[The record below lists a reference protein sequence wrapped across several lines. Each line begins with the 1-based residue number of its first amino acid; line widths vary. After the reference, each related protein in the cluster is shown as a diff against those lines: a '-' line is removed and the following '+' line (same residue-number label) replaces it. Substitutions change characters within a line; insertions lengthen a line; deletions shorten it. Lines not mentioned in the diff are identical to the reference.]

1 MKLPLDH
8 YIIGEA
14 YNPPALIEP
23 GVRPPLPSIMDS
35 TMLVAYRACA
45 SKFYREHVLKRTVPV
60 LSVHLLAGG
69 AFASG
74 IEAYRRA
81 YYADGYSEPSCLDI
95 AFLAANVAW
104 GEAEVFPS
112 HPSVA
117 SKSLDRIFAALDSY
131 FITYPVR
138 SDQFQPHIR
147 TDDGQ
152 PTIEFS
158 AAVPLDPSLG
168 FPLHPSTGEP
178 FIWHIR
184 SDGLGKF
191 RNLSVFS
198 DEKTTTSLGQ
208 TWSSKWT
215 LRNQF
220 ISYAWCYRE
229 MGLPYRTALVRG
241 VGLLKT
247 KISHAECLV
256 HYPDHLIDTWQE
268 TAAYTMQQM
277 VQHWEQDYWPE
288 EFGDACTSYG
298 NCIFTDVCLAPQKRK
313 MNYLEDSFQPRSWD
327 PSLIHNRRTAL
338 EEAFLSVGA

>member
-8 YIIGEA
+8 YSIGEA
-14 YNPPALIEP
+14 YNPPSLLPP
-23 GVRPPLPSIMDS
+23 GVRPPLPETMDS

-45 SKFYREHVLKRTVPV
+45 AKFYREHVLKRTIPV

-81 YYADGYSEPSCLDI
+81 YYADGYSKETSLDI

-104 GEAEVFPS
+104 GEADPFPK
-112 HPSVA
+112 HPSIA
-117 SKSLDRIFAALDSY
+117 NKSLDRIFAAIASY
-131 FITYPVR
+131 FETYPIDT
-138 SDQFQPHIR
+138 DQFQPHLR
-147 TDDGQ
+147 ADNGF

-158 AAVPLDPSLG
+158 AAVPLDPSHG

-191 RNLSVFS
+191 RNLHVFS
-198 DEKTTTSLGQ
+198 DEKTTVSLGT

-220 ISYAWCYRE
+220 LAYAWLYRE

-256 HYPDHLIDTWQE
+256 HYPDHLLNAWQE
-268 TAAYTMQQM
+268 TAVYSMQQM

-298 NCIFTDVCLAPQKRK
+298 NCIFTDVCLASPSRK
-313 MNYLEDSFQPRSWD
+313 ENYLEASYMPRSWD
-327 PSLIHNRRTAL
+327 PSIIHNRRTNL
-338 EEAFLSVGA
+338 EEAFLALG

>member
-1 MKLPLDH
+1 MIKSLDPSS
-8 YIIGEA
+8 IPIGEP
-14 YNPPALIEP
+14 YNPPSFLEE
-23 GVRPPLPSIMDS
+23 GVKPPLPSTIDS
-35 TMLVAYRACA
+35 TMLVSLRNCKA
-45 SKFYREHVLKRTVPV
+45 SFYREHVLKRSLPT
-60 LSVHLLAGG
+60 SSIHLLAGG

-81 YYADGYSEPSCLDI
+81 YYADGYSKQSALDI
-95 AFLAANVAW
+95 AFLAANTSW
-104 GEAEVFPS
+104 GDADCFDQNP
-112 HPSVA
+112 A
-117 SKSLDRIFAALDSY
+117 STKSLDRVFAAIASY
-131 FITYPVR
+131 FSTYPIDTDR
-138 SDQFQPHIR
+138 FQPHIR
-147 TDDGQ
+147 ADDGQ

-158 AAVPLDPSLG
+158 AAVPLDPSYG

-208 TWSSKWT
+208 SWVSKWP

-247 KISHAECLV
+247 KITHAEALI
-256 HYPDHLIDTWQE
+256 HYPDHLINNWVD
-268 TAAYTMQQM
+268 TAAFSVNQM
-277 VQHWEQDYWPE
+277 VQHWEADYWPE
-288 EFGDACTSYG
+288 EYGDACTSFG
-298 NCIFTDVCLAPQKRK
+298 NCKFTDVCLAPKERQAA
-313 MNYLEDSFQPRSWD
+313 YLEDSYIPRNWD
-327 PSLIHNRRTAL
+327 PSITHNRRTAL
-338 EEAFLSVGA
+338 EEAFLAA